1 MNRRRAVRLTRTE
14 AREANRRALLDAA
27 RTLLA
32 RDGADVSVEAIAA
45 AADLTTGAI
54 YSIFGSKSE
63 LLVSLLGDDISRV
76 DILLEPLRDPALPLA
91 EVIDRYVG
99 AWFATYG
106 DDSKAQTAF
115 ELRVLLA
122 ALEDDRLLKKLT
134 KTLDDEVER
143 LAGVLVNRVIDP
155 ARPSERTTA
164 DQSLAIAKAT
174 KAVLTGFGLRQVA
187 MADAFELARLS
198 CLALTALAL
207 DQGLSARAPGQAIH

>member
-1 MNRRRAVRLTRTE
+1 MRLTRTE

-54 YSIFGSKSE
+54 YSIFGSKSD
-63 LLVSLLGDDISRV
+63 LLVSLLADDISRV
-76 DILLEPLRDPALPLA
+76 DVLLEPLHDPEPSLA
-91 EVIDRYVG
+91 EVIDRYVA

-115 ELRVLLA
+115 ELRVILA
-122 ALEDDRLLKKLT
+122 AIEDDRLLKKLT
-134 KTLDDEVER
+134 KTLDDEIER
-143 LAGVLVNRVIDP
+143 LAAVLVNRVIDP

-164 DQSLAIAKAT
+164 EQSLAIAKAL
-174 KAVLTGFGLRQVA
+174 KSFLTGFGLRQVA
-187 MADAFELARLS
+187 MPEAFELARRS
-198 CLALTALAL
+198 CLALTSLAS
-207 DQGLSARAPGQAIH
+207 DQGSTARPPDRTSH

>member
-1 MNRRRAVRLTRTE
+1 MLSMNRRRTVRLTRTE

-76 DILLEPLRDPALPLA
+76 DVLLEPLHDPALPLA

-99 AWFATYG
+99 
-106 DDSKAQTAF
+106 
-115 ELRVLLA
+115 
-122 ALEDDRLLKKLT
+122 
-134 KTLDDEVER
+134 
-143 LAGVLVNRVIDP
+143 
-155 ARPSERTTA
+155 
-164 DQSLAIAKAT
+164 
-174 KAVLTGFGLRQVA
+174 
-187 MADAFELARLS
+187 
-198 CLALTALAL
+198 
-207 DQGLSARAPGQAIH
+207 

>member
-1 MNRRRAVRLTRTE
+1 MNRRRTVRLTRTE

-76 DILLEPLRDPALPLA
+76 DTLLEPLHDPALPLA

-106 DDSKAQTAF
+106 DSSKAQTAF
-115 ELRVLLA
+115 ELRVILA

-134 KTLDDEVER
+134 KTLDDEIER
-143 LAGVLVNRVIDP
+143 LAAVLVNRVIDP

-164 DQSLAIAKAT
+164 DQSLAIAKAA
-174 KAVLTGFGLRQVA
+174 KAVLTGFGLRQVT
-187 MADAFELARLS
+187 MTDAFELARLS
-198 CLALTALAL
+198 CLALTSLAL
-207 DQGLSARAPGQAIH
+207 DQGMSARAPGRAIH